1 MSDMMC
7 VNIAQLL
14 RKQTIITSSQFS
26 FSSYLHMFVIFIK
39 SSKKVSVL
47 SILQK
52 KNDFGRSLQ
61 KLVADKH
68 VLAFG
73 FIQLNTKSC
82 RKFSKITLA
91 IPAATTEYVM
101 YGGIF
106 QRLLTSS
113 HVYCMLHTH
122 YTCTM

>member
-1 MSDMMC
+1 MC
-7 VNIAQLL
+7 QYSTTTQKANNNNIFSILILILPAYVRHLHQ
-14 RKQTIITSSQFS
+14 II
-26 FSSYLHMFVIFIK
+26 
-39 SSKKVSVL
+39 KKVSVL
-47 SILQK
+47 SILQE

-73 FIQLNTKSC
+73 FIQLNTKLC
-82 RKFSKITLA
+82 QTNSKITLA
-91 IPAATTEYVM
+91 IPATTEYVM

-113 HVYCMLHTH
+113 HVQVILHTH

>member
-1 MSDMMC
+1 MC
-7 VNIAQLL
+7 QYSTTTQKANNNNIFSILILILPAYVRHLHQ
-14 RKQTIITSSQFS
+14 II
-26 FSSYLHMFVIFIK
+26 
-39 SSKKVSVL
+39 KKVSVL